1 MTIKSQLTLLLASLA
16 LSACAQ
22 LQSISITEIPQQR
35 DRVVK
40 AEADNFAFLGLH
52 FSNDFVDELRDQLR
66 EQCPNGRVTGILTK
80 YQTYWYFL
88 LERRE
93 VTARGFCVEEPGAPA
108 NLSAPTAQ
116 QGRPR
121 GRT

>member
-1 MTIKSQLTLLLASLA
+1 MTIKSQLTLLLVAFGV
-16 LSACAQ
+16 SACAQ

-40 AEADNFAFLGLH
+40 AEVDNFAFLGLH
-52 FSNDFVDELRDQLR
+52 FSNDFVDELREQLR
-66 EQCPNGRVTGILTK
+66 AQCPKGRVTGILTK
-80 YQTYWYFL
+80 YQTYWYLL

-93 VTARGFCVEEPGAPA
+93 VTARGFCVDDPGMPA
-108 NLSAPTAQ
+108 NLSTPTAQ